1 MESVLLGE
9 ECGRDFER
17 VRKQVSQWA
26 GSIDGFEEPGGQS
39 SVSYKGRK

>member
-1 MESVLLGE
+1 MESILGE
-9 ECGRDFER
+9 EGCGRGFER

-26 GSIDGFEEPGGQS
+26 EGIDGFKEPGGQS